1 MLHHVAL
8 WGVVWIAGAAVVS
21 SFAAS
26 VVGETLEWEDR
37 ATGFVSRLVTFFAF
51 MGVSIWAMNVLGMRV
66 VNELLVLCIVAGL
79 LALVSFVIP
88 FNFVPTIIFGGLCSL
103 VFYTT
108 VTNAKSLPEIEVH
121 HDYGVEHVTGMDST
135 HQNTLF
141 RSKLVEQNAQHM
153 EGEGS
158 AFLGAGSF
166 TIKSGEDFKI
176 YHVWQERDDSGVLQI
191 YVAENGEGMGDKN
204 QSKAV
209 IKDDVPVGV
218 EPYVERTPVY
228 LVDTMFRS
236 ENNGNLCVKDKD
248 TGCRVNAK
256 WEYDKIV
263 LHVPSGSVVP
273 SVDPNLPVNK

>member
-1 MLHHVAL
+1 MLHHIAL
-8 WGVVWIAGAAVVS
+8 WGAVWISGAAVVS
-21 SFAAS
+21 SLAAS
-26 VVGETLEWEDR
+26 FVGETLDWEDS
-37 ATGFVSRLVTFFAF
+37 ATGFVSRLVTFFTF
-51 MGVSIWAMNVLGMRV
+51 MGVSIWAMDVLGMRV
-66 VNELLVLCIVAGL
+66 VNALLGLCIVAGS
-79 LALVSFVIP
+79 LALISFVIP
-88 FNFVPTIIFGGLCSL
+88 FNFVPTIIFGGLCSV
-103 VFYTT
+103 VFYSV
-108 VTNAKSLPEIEVH
+108 VTNAQSLPEIEVH
-121 HDYGVEHVTGMDST
+121 HDYGVEHVTGTDGT
-135 HQNTLF
+135 HQNTLV
-141 RSKLVEQNAQHM
+141 RSKLVEQNAQHI
-153 EGEGS
+153 EDEGS

-166 TIKSGEDFKI
+166 TIKSGEEFKI
-176 YHVWQERDDSGVLQI
+176 YHVWQERDDNGVLQI

-209 IKDDVPVGV
+209 IKDDVPAGA

-263 LHVPSGSVVP
+263 LHVPAGSVVP

>member
-1 MLHHVAL
+1 
-8 WGVVWIAGAAVVS
+8 
-21 SFAAS
+21 
-26 VVGETLEWEDR
+26 
-37 ATGFVSRLVTFFAF
+37 
-51 MGVSIWAMNVLGMRV
+51 
-66 VNELLVLCIVAGL
+66 
-79 LALVSFVIP
+79 
-88 FNFVPTIIFGGLCSL
+88 
-103 VFYTT
+103 
-108 VTNAKSLPEIEVH
+108 
-121 HDYGVEHVTGMDST
+121 
-135 HQNTLF
+135 
-141 RSKLVEQNAQHM
+141 M

-166 TIKSGEDFKI
+166 TIKSGEEFKI
-176 YHVWQERDDSGVLQI
+176 YHVWQERDDNGVLQI

-209 IKDDVPVGV
+209 IKDDVPAGV

-263 LHVPSGSVVP
+263 LHVPAGSVVP